1 MKKLISIVTPCYNE
15 SENIEELYSRIAGV
29 MRVLPYDYEHICI
42 DNASTDDTV
51 SKLKRMASADARL
64 KIIVNAR
71 NFGHIRSPYHAI
83 LQAKGDA
90 CIAISSDLQDPP
102 EIIPEFLK
110 KWEEGYKTVLAV
122 KLKSEESVVMFNV
135 RNLYYKFLGGIAE
148 VSLVKNTTGAG
159 LYDRDVINIL
169 RSLRDPYPYFRGL
182 LSEIGLQIST
192 VPFKQPPR
200 KRGNTKNNFFTLY
213 DTAMLGITNHSK
225 LPLRIMTI
233 LGFIIAILSL
243 LVALSFLIAKI
254 IFWDSFNLG
263 TAPILIG
270 VFFFGALQAFFI
282 GFIGEYIGAIHTQV
296 RLKDMPL
303 VIEKERIN
311 F

>member
-51 SKLKRMASADARL
+51 SKLKTMASADARL

-148 VSLVKNTTGAG
+148 VSLVKNATGAG

-192 VPFKQPPR
+192 VPFTQPPR
-200 KRGNTKNNFFTLY
+200 KRGNTKNNFSTLY

-233 LGFIIAILSL
+233 SGFIIAILSL
-243 LVALSFLIAKI
+243 LVALLFLIAKI